1 MQGNPYSKLVQALR
15 NDRRMSLPPAFREGK
30 VLSTNPLRMEV
41 AGNIQE
47 EEDLLKSS
55 GLPPLEVDDRCLL
68 IPLNDEQ
75 QYLILCKVVSL

>member
-30 VLSTNPLRMEV
+30 VIGTNPLRMEV

-47 EEDLLKSS
+47 EEDLIESRDQ
-55 GLPPLEVDDRCLL
+55 PPLEVGNHCLL
-68 IPLNDEQ
+68 VPVNNEQ
-75 QYLILCKVVSL
+75 QYWIICVRR